1 MGRRPNQHI
10 RDFVSYRGLQKRVQL
25 EYVCVV
31 TGDTVT
37 VTSSHWSQ
45 WLRACATFVKIGLC
59 VVSGDLGEA
68 SELVGTGLA
77 AVGTAMA
84 VYSEEVSI
92 GASDPPLFLDS
103 ETG

>member
-1 MGRRPNQHI
+1 M
-10 RDFVSYRGLQKRVQL
+10 
-25 EYVCVV
+25 
-31 TGDTVT
+31 
-37 VTSSHWSQ
+37 
-45 WLRACATFVKIGLC
+45 KIGLC